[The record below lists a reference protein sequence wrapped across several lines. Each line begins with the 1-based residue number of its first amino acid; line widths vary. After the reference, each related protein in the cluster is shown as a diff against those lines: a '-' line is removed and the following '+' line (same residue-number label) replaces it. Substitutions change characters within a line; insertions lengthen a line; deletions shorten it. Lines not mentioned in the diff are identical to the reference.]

1 MRLNVPAVEI
11 IATLTRAIVGGAAVR
26 VVYHSLTSGRTVREI
41 APHALVDTAARWHV
55 RAYDCCRLRF
65 SDFVLTRIEDAESA
79 SGATSPRELREA
91 DDQWMRMVELDL
103 VPHPALARS
112 EPVERGLRHDE

>member
-11 IATLTRAIVGGAAVR
+11 IATLTRAIVGAAVR

-41 APHALVDTAARWHV
+41 VPHALVDTAARWHV
-55 RAYDCCRLRF
+55 RAYDCRRLRF

-79 SGATSPRELREA
+79 SGATSPRPPSPLAQEPRISLWRGEFWDRARLR
-91 DDQWMRMVELDL
+91 
-103 VPHPALARS
+103 P
-112 EPVERGLRHDE
+112 G